1 MQIGEKYG
9 RLTCV
14 SPRIPGSK
22 NSDGRWFQ
30 LFECDCGNNKA
41 ILEYRVRTGVTVS
54 CECFRQERLGSRRK
68 KHGESGTRLYRRWS
82 AMRLRCSSPLDHKFK
97 DYGGRGI
104 KVCDEW
110 KDFAAFKKWALENG
124 FSEGLSIDRIDNDG
138 DYCPENCRWATA
150 KQQANNRR
158 KPKRKV
164 QTCHHRPNSST
175 RTT

>member
-14 SPRIPGSK
+14 SPRIPGSRGDDNLWFRLFACDCETEK
-22 NSDGRWFQ
+22 AIREYSVRVGNTKSCGCFKKEEMQSRAKHGGTGTRFYGRW
-30 LFECDCGNNKA
+30 KR
-41 ILEYRVRTGVTVS
+41 IRSR
-54 CECFRQERLGSRRK
+54 CEN
-68 KHGESGTRLYRRWS
+68 
-82 AMRLRCSSPLDHKFK
+82 PNDHKFK